1 MDEPEM
7 ERGNM
12 DDDDVG
18 SQAITRKTIVRALSQ
33 EMQLP
38 QPIVKQLVEKLFD
51 VITDSLV
58 VNQRLEL
65 RNFGVF
71 EVKKRA
77 PRVGRNP
84 KTKEEIPI
92 GSRYVVTFKP
102 GKAMEQRLQQL
113 MAERHGE

>member
-1 MDEPEM
+1 M
-7 ERGNM
+7 E
-12 DDDDVG
+12 DDDPDSAVD
-18 SQAITRKTIVRALSQ
+18 SQLESHSITRKTIVKTLAQ
-33 EMQLP
+33 ETQLP
-38 QPIVKQLVEKLFD
+38 QAIVKQLVDKLFD

-77 PRVGRNP
+77 PRLGRNP

-92 GSRYVVTFKP
+92 ESRYVVTFKP
-102 GKAMEQRLQQL
+102 GKAMDQRLQQL
-113 MAERHGE
+113 MAERNEE

>member
-1 MDEPEM
+1 MEDDEAA
-7 ERGNM
+7 
-12 DDDDVG
+12 
-18 SQAITRKTIVRALSQ
+18 SQAITRKTIVRALAM

-38 QPIVKQLVEKLFD
+38 QPIVKQLLEKLFD

-92 GSRYVVTFKP
+92 DSRYAVIFKP

-113 MAERHGE
+113 MIERNGE